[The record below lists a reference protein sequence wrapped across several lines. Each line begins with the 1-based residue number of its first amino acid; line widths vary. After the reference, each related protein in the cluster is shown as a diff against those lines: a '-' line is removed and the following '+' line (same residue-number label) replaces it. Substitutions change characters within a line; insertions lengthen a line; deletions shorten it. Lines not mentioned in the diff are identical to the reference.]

1 MKAYKLEVLVID
13 HEQRGPEEVKLCIE
27 NEKYMTPKVMNITEI
42 DIGDWSDDHPL
53 NKIKTDTSHYINTL
67 IKVDRLIEEL

>member
-13 HEQRGPEEVKLCIE
+13 FEKLGSEEVKLCIE
-27 NEKYMTPKVMNITEI
+27 NEKYMNPSVLSIDEI

-53 NKIKTDTSHYINTL
+53 NKNTTDKKFYVNNL
-67 IKVDRLIEEL
+67 WLYP